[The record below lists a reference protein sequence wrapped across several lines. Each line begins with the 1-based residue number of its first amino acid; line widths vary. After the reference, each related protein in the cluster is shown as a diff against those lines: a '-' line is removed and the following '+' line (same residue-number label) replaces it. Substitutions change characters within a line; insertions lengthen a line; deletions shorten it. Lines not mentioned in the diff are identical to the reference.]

1 MADLRTEIAQKL
13 VFLTISATFAH
24 MKYKKPLLL
33 VLMTLSLGSCVSH
46 KQLVSFPSE
55 TAVFNSPEQLL
66 NAVELKIQPDD
77 LLRITVLSFDQEAS
91 APFNIEGQAGA
102 GGQQNG
108 LQQQGGGIGT
118 SNGFE
123 LFSGYFVDREGFINF
138 PVLGRLKVAG
148 LTMSEV
154 EKLVSDGVKPYLKD
168 GVVNAR
174 FLNFKITF
182 LGEVSRPGT
191 IRLSNQRINM
201 LEALGMAGDFTSYAN
216 RTNVLL
222 IREQNGQR
230 FYQRLNFQDPE
241 LIHSP
246 YFYLQQND
254 VVYVEPTQAKVATV
268 SDPFQRFFSY
278 GSAVLSVVTL
288 VIALFR

>member
-1 MADLRTEIAQKL
+1 MAKLKYLFFLLSIA
-13 VFLTISATFAH
+13 
-24 MKYKKPLLL
+24 
-33 VLMTLSLGSCVSH
+33 VLNACVSH
-46 KQLVSFPSE
+46 KELVTLPSQ
-55 TAVFNSPEQLL
+55 TTLFNSPEQII
-66 NAVELKIQPDD
+66 NGIELHVQPDD
-77 LLRITVLSFDQEAS
+77 LLRITVHSFDQEAS
-91 APFNIEGQAGA
+91 KPFNIEDEGGGGNRMNFQQQAG
-102 GGQQNG
+102 
-108 LQQQGGGIGT
+108 QGS

-123 LFSGYFVDREGFINF
+123 LFSGYLVDKAGYINF
-138 PVLGRLKVAG
+138 PVLGRLYVAG
-148 LTMSEV
+148 LTLTET
-154 EKLVSDGVKPYLKD
+154 EKLVSDGIKAYLKD
-168 GVVNAR
+168 GVVSAR
-174 FLNFKITF
+174 FLNLKITF

-191 IRLSNQRINM
+191 IRLSNQRVNL
-201 LEALGMAGDFTSYAN
+201 LEALGMAGDFTPYAN

-230 FYQRLNFQDPE
+230 FYQRLNFQDQE

-254 VVYVEPTQAKVATV
+254 VLYVEPTQAKVATV

>member
-1 MADLRTEIAQKL
+1 
-13 VFLTISATFAH
+13 
-24 MKYKKPLLL
+24 MKNKKSSFLLL
-33 VLMTLSLGSCVSH
+33 ITLCLGACVSH
-46 KQLVSFPSE
+46 KQLITLPSE
-55 TAVFNSPEQLL
+55 TVVFNSPEELL
-66 NAVELKIQPDD
+66 NAVELRVQPDD
-77 LLRITVLSFDQEAS
+77 LLRINVLSFDQEAS
-91 APFNIEGQAGA
+91 APFNTEGQAGP
-102 GGQQNG
+102 GGQQIG
-108 LQQQGGGIGT
+108 FQQQGLGGAS

-148 LTMSEV
+148 LTIAEV
-154 EKLVSDGVKPYLKD
+154 EKLVSDGIKPYLKD

-182 LGEVSRPGT
+182 LGEVFRPGT
-191 IRLSNQRINM
+191 LRLSNQRINL
-201 LEALGMAGDFTSYAN
+201 LEALGMAGDFTPYAN

-241 LIHSP
+241 LMHSP

-254 VVYVEPTQAKVATV
+254 IIYVEPAQAKVATV

>member
-1 MADLRTEIAQKL
+1 MKKINSLSIA
-13 VFLTISATFAH
+13 
-24 MKYKKPLLL
+24 LLICCF
-33 VLMTLSLGSCVSH
+33 GACVSH
-46 KQLVSFPSE
+46 KQLITFPSE
-55 TAVFNSPEQLL
+55 TVVFNSPEQLL
-66 NAVELKIQPDD
+66 NSVELRVQPDD
-77 LLRITVLSFDQEAS
+77 LLRITVLSFDLEAS
-91 APFNIEGQAGA
+91 APFNIENQAGT
-102 GGQQNG
+102 GGQLIG
-108 LQQQGGGIGT
+108 LQQQSGGIGS

-138 PVLGRLKVAG
+138 PVLGHLKVAG

-154 EKLVSDGVKPYLKD
+154 EELVSDGIKPYLKD

-182 LGEVSRPGT
+182 LGEVFRPGT
-191 IRLSNQRINM
+191 LRLSNQRVNM
-201 LEALGMAGDFTSYAN
+201 LEALGMAGDFTPYAN

-230 FYQRLNFQDPE
+230 LYQRLNFQDPE

-254 VVYVEPTQAKVATV
+254 VIYVEPTQAKVATV

>member
-1 MADLRTEIAQKL
+1 MIKIAP
-13 VFLTISATFAH
+13 V
-24 MKYKKPLLL
+24 LLFYIL
-33 VLMTLSLGSCVSH
+33 LSLVSCVSH
-46 KQLVSFPSE
+46 KQLVVFPSE
-55 TAVFNSPEQLL
+55 STVFNSPEQLL
-66 NAVELKIQPDD
+66 NAVELRVQPDD
-77 LLRITVLSFDQEAS
+77 LLHISVQSFDMEAS
-91 APFNIEGQAGA
+91 APFNPG
-102 GGQQNG
+102 
-108 LQQQGGGIGT
+108 QQQGGNMQMNMQMGQIGGGGF
-118 SNGFE
+118 NGAE
-123 LFSGYFVDREGFINF
+123 IFSGFFVDREGYINF

-148 LTMSEV
+148 LTLLET
-154 EKLVSDGVKPYLKD
+154 ERLVSEGVKQYLKD
-168 GVVNAR
+168 GVVNVR

-182 LGEVSRPGT
+182 LGEVVRPG
-191 IRLSNQRINM
+191 ILRLSNQRVNL

-230 FYQRLNFQDPE
+230 FYQRLNFQDPT
-241 LIHSP
+241 LMQSP

-254 VVYVEPTQAKVATV
+254 IIYVEPTQAKVATV